1 MGKRCYLIL
10 ALRIFSHF
18 FMIMFLVNNP
28 SKECTKPL
36 NLGGRSQWVYLQE
49 TNLKALSTYPNE
61 VVVTWSYES
70 HSDLLVHRTSKNDTQ
85 YGYNARDEFIS
96 ADDLSYSCDDIGRDV
111 PMNVSEWKTKLVS
124 KSRRVRDYGK

>member
-1 MGKRCYLIL
+1 
-10 ALRIFSHF
+10 
-18 FMIMFLVNNP
+18 MFLVNNS

-70 HSDLLVHRTSKNDTQ
+70 HCDLLVHRTSKNDT
-85 YGYNARDEFIS
+85 
-96 ADDLSYSCDDIGRDV
+96 
-111 PMNVSEWKTKLVS
+111 
-124 KSRRVRDYGK
+124 